1 MSNDCSLCAGAL
13 SITSFRVKDRL
24 VGEIV
29 REVGGRKVDE
39 LRSGIDFPDWMS
51 LQFMDEISDGVYI
64 LDREWRFA
72 YLNRKA
78 LEYFGRE
85 SSELLGQVL
94 WDIFPIKRGTQFED
108 GLQRAVREAVSV
120 SFTIQSV
127 ATPGRW
133 LELRAHPFKGGLVVL
148 FLDVTERER
157 ALSALQSSEGQLRL
171 IVDAAPTL
179 ISYIDRQYRYQLV
192 NKTYE
197 EWFARSSNEV
207 VGSTVRDVVGDAVWQ
222 IVGPKLA
229 RVMQGET
236 VSFEAEALYPKGPRW
251 VTATYTPHFGPS
263 GAVVGAMIL
272 VADVSAQKRIEQELR
287 DSEAYHRLLFDA
299 VGVGNSEV
307 EIETGRFL
315 RVNRQCCEM
324 FGYSEH
330 EFLSGMT
337 IDDITHPEDRGSTRE
352 AFALLT
358 SGETQQFD
366 FEKRYFRKDGTAM
379 WGHASVTCLR
389 DADGRVTRLLAVV
402 HDITERK
409 EAEEE
414 LRRTAEELIQINEVV
429 PVCIWVSRDPMCAVI
444 TGNSAA
450 QRLYEAEP
458 GENVSRGPADNPG
471 NDSKQGGA
479 RRRFFDS
486 TGRELSASELPMQQ
500 AVLRNAEVRDQLVTF
515 QQPSGRILTMLGSAV
530 PLRDQSG
537 GVRGCVGA
545 FMDVTARV
553 EAERALRESEERL
566 RLAVTAAGVGY
577 WSWNPKSDSYVMDET
592 CARMFRVEVVGT
604 FENIRAALFVEDIP
618 KVRQAVN
625 DALVSGQ
632 PYRTEFRV
640 HDGEGG
646 WRWLASLGD
655 VWRDDAG
662 NPLRMFG
669 VTLDITDRRHTEE
682 ERQKF
687 VSLVENSAEF
697 IAMCDLNGRPLF
709 LNEAGMRLVGLADLA
724 EARRIHIREF
734 FFEEDHEFILN
745 DFLPGVLREG
755 RGEVEI
761 RFRHFRTGEPRW
773 MIHNV
778 FPLRDSDNKTVG
790 FGTVSRDITERKC
803 AEQMLKEA
811 DRRKDEFIATLA
823 HELRNP
829 LAPISNALEI
839 WPRVEKDPA
848 QAARI
853 REMMGRQVNQLKR
866 LIDDLLDVSRISRG
880 KIQLRTEKVELAAIL
895 GGAIEA
901 IRPFVD
907 ACRHRLEVDLPNYPV
922 AVEGDIGRLTQ
933 VFGNLI
939 HNAAKYTDPGGLI
952 QISAEA
958 HGGRAF
964 VCVKDNGA
972 GIPQEMLESIFDAF
986 TQVNL
991 NLDRAHGGLGIGL
1004 TLVKNLIE
1012 MHGGTVFA
1020 TSEGPGLGSEFVVTL
1035 PVVTAEGKGAPR
1047 ETARQHERTRGA
1059 RTLTRRRVL
1068 VVDDVKPSADT
1079 LAMMLEELGQE
1090 ARVAYDGTSA
1100 LKLVD
1105 EFKPDVVFSDIAM
1118 PGLDGYGLARRL
1130 GATGE
1135 KKPLLVALTGYGQE
1149 RDRARAHEAGFTHHL
1164 VKPTNLESLH
1174 AVLARA

>member
-1 MSNDCSLCAGAL
+1 VEDDRSDV
-13 SITSFRVKDRL
+13 SIPKWL
-24 VGEIV
+24 
-29 REVGGRKVDE
+29 
-39 LRSGIDFPDWMS
+39 S
-51 LQFMDEISDGVYI
+51 LQLMDEISDGVYI
-64 LDREWRFA
+64 LDSDWRFA
-72 YLNRKA
+72 YLNRRA

-85 SSELLGQVL
+85 SSDLVGQVL
-94 WDIFPIKRGTQFED
+94 WDIFPTKRGTQFEE
-108 GLQRAVREAVSV
+108 QFRRAVREAVSL
-120 SFTIQSV
+120 SFTTQSV

-133 LELRAHPFKGGLVVL
+133 LELRAHPFEGGLVVL
-148 FLDVTERER
+148 FLDVTERES
-157 ALSALQSSEGQLRL
+157 ALSALRRSEGQLRL

-179 ISYIDRQYRYQLV
+179 ISYIDRHYRYQLV

-197 EWFARSSNEV
+197 QWFERSANEI
-207 VGSTVRDVVGDAVWQ
+207 VGSTVRDVVGDTVWQ
-222 IVGPKLA
+222 VVGPKLA

-251 VTATYTPHFGPS
+251 VMATYTPHFDPS

-307 EIETGRFL
+307 ESETRRFL
-315 RVNRQCCEM
+315 RVNRQYCEM

-330 EFLSGMT
+330 ELLNGMT
-337 IDDITHPEDRGSTRE
+337 VDDITHPDDRESTRKE
-352 AFALLT
+352 IASIT
-358 SGETQQFD
+358 SGKTQQFQL
-366 FEKRYFRKDGTAM
+366 EKRYFRKDGTVM
-379 WGHASVTCLR
+379 WGHVSVTCLR
-389 DADGRVTRLLAVV
+389 DADGRVTRLLGVV

-429 PVCIWVSRDPMCAVI
+429 PVGIWVSRDPMCAVI

-450 QRLYEAEP
+450 QRLYESRP
-458 GENVSRGPADNPG
+458 GENVSRGPAHSPG
-471 NDSKQGGA
+471 NEPKQEDM

-500 AVLRNAEVRDQLVTF
+500 AVLRNAEIRDQLVTF

-592 CARMFRVEVVGT
+592 CARMFRVEGVGT
-604 FENIRAALFVEDIP
+604 FEDIRAVLFVEDIP
-618 KVRQAVN
+618 KMRQAVD
-625 DALVSGQ
+625 DALAFGQ
-632 PYRTEFRV
+632 PYRAEFRV
-640 HDGEGG
+640 HDGAGG

-655 VWRDDAG
+655 VQRDDTG

-669 VTLDITDRRHTEE
+669 VTIDITDRRHTEE

-687 VSLVENSAEF
+687 VSLVENSTEF
-697 IAMCDLNGRPLF
+697 VGMCDLNGRPLF

-724 EARRIHIREF
+724 EARRTHIREF
-734 FFEEDHEFILN
+734 FFEEDHEFVLN
-745 DFLPGVLREG
+745 EFLPAVLREG

-778 FPLRDSDNKTVG
+778 FPLRDSDNKTMG
-790 FGTVSRDITERKC
+790 FGTVSRDITERRHT
-803 AEQMLKEA
+803 EQMLKEA
-811 DRRKDEFIATLA
+811 DRRKDEFLATLA

-853 REMMGRQVNQLKR
+853 REMMERQVKQLKR

-880 KIQLRTEKVELAAIL
+880 KIQLRTEKVELSAIL
-895 GGAIEA
+895 EGAIEA

-907 ACRHRLEVDLPNYPV
+907 ACRHRLKVELPNYPV
-922 AVEGDIGRLTQ
+922 TVEGDIGRLTQ

-939 HNAAKYTDPGGLI
+939 HNAAKYTDPCGLI
-952 QISAEA
+952 RISADV
-958 HGGRAF
+958 HDDRAF
-964 VCVKDNGA
+964 VRVKDNGS

-991 NLDRAHGGLGIGL
+991 NLDRAQGGLGIGL
-1004 TLVKNLIE
+1004 TLVKTLVE

-1035 PVVTAEGKGAPR
+1035 PLVTRSGKGAPR
-1047 ETARQHERTRGA
+1047 KTLPEHQRTHGA
-1059 RTLTRRRVL
+1059 RALTRRRVL

-1090 ARVAYDGTSA
+1090 ARVAYDGVSA
-1100 LKLVD
+1100 LQLAD
-1105 EFKPDVVFSDIAM
+1105 EFKPDVVFSDVAM

-1130 GATGE
+1130 GATDG

-1149 RDRARAHEAGFTHHL
+1149 RDRARAHEAGFSHHL
-1164 VKPTNLESLH
+1164 VKPTDLESLH
-1174 AVLARA
+1174 HVLTLP